1 VAVSLSSVPR
11 VLAHVAAAR
20 DVAFGAYFLP
30 PRGAAAGALLDAAR
44 RGAHVAL
51 TLQSD
56 PYRNPF
62 GARGNAAVARELR
75 AAGAQVRLLPSGEAP
90 FHLKAAVC
98 DGVAYLDDRN
108 WTKRG
113 PEIVLAD
120 DDPHDVALVR
130 DALAGRS
137 GNALAGHA
145 ANALAGHPSNALAG
159 RACGDPSPHAAIEA
173 GLALRKDEALRRE
186 LELVESAG
194 GQPVVVETER
204 VATSPLT
211 RALQRRALA
220 GEPTTLIVGR
230 ERHHSRTETHALA
243 DLQRDGVDVRSGGA
257 NEKLALAGDTAWIG
271 SVNATGVSGRNAGQ
285 LDWGTLTRDPA
296 IVGAVRASLERDAR

>member
-1 VAVSLSSVPR
+1 MAVSLSSVPR

-20 DVAFGAYFLP
+20 DVAFGAYFLT

-56 PYRNPF
+56 PYRNPY
-62 GARGNAAVARELR
+62 GARGNAAVADELR
-75 AAGAQVRLLPSGEAP
+75 AAGAEVRLLPSGEAP

-120 DDPHDVALVR
+120 DDPRDVARVR
-130 DALAGRS
+130 DALAGR
-137 GNALAGHA
+137 AGGA
-145 ANALAGHPSNALAG
+145 PPPAQDDANAT
-159 RACGDPSPHAAIEA
+159 
-173 GLALRKDEALRRE
+173 GLATRKDEALRRE
-186 LELVESAG
+186 LALVERAG
-194 GQPVVVETER
+194 AQPVVVETER

-230 ERHHSRTETHALA
+230 ERHHSRTEAHALA
-243 DLQRDGVDVRSGGA
+243 ELRRDGVDVRSGGA

-285 LDWGTLTRDPA
+285 LEWGTLTRDPA

>member
-1 VAVSLSSVPR
+1 MAVSLSSVPR
-11 VLAHVAAAR
+11 VLAHVASAR
-20 DVAFGAYFLP
+20 DVAFGAYFLT

-56 PYRNPF
+56 PYRNPY
-62 GARGNAAVARELR
+62 GARGNAAVAGELR
-75 AAGAQVRLLPSGEAP
+75 AAGAEVRLLPSGEAP

-120 DDPHDVALVR
+120 DDPRDVARVR
-130 DALAGRS
+130 DALAGR
-137 GNALAGHA
+137 AGGAPPPAERA
-145 ANALAGHPSNALAG
+145 A
-159 RACGDPSPHAAIEA
+159 DET
-173 GLALRKDEALRRE
+173 GLATRKDEALRRE
-186 LELVESAG
+186 LELVERAG
-194 GQPVVVETER
+194 AQPVVVETER

-230 ERHHSRTETHALA
+230 ERHHSRTEAHALA
-243 DLQRDGVDVRSGGA
+243 ELRRDGVDVRSGGA

-285 LDWGTLTRDPA
+285 LEWGTLTRDPA

>member
-30 PRGAAAGALLDAAR
+30 PRSAAAGALLDAAH

-56 PYRNPF
+56 PYRNPY

-75 AAGAQVRLLPSGEAP
+75 AAGGEVRLLPSDEAP

-130 DALAGRS
+130 EALAGRS
-137 GNALAGHA
+137 GGA
-145 ANALAGHPSNALAG
+145 ARES
-159 RACGDPSPHAAIEA
+159 
-173 GLALRKDEALRRE
+173 GLATRKDDALRRE

-194 GQPVVVETER
+194 ARPVVVETER

-211 RALQRRALA
+211 RALEGRALA

-230 ERHHSRTETHALA
+230 AAHRSRTEAHAIAELK
-243 DLQRDGVDVRSGGA
+243 RDGVDVRSGGA

-271 SVNATGVSGRNAGQ
+271 SGNATGVSGRNAGQ
-285 LDWGTLTRDPA
+285 LEWGMLTRDPA
-296 IVGAVRASLERDAR
+296 IVGAVRTSLERDAA